1 MQNGTNNRNT
11 TYVKGAVGGSISR
24 TKDNNLITDGRKSGY
39 IRFIKNKKKKSD
51 WATYEVASNKNE
63 DGSTQK

>member
-51 WATYEVASNKNE
+51 WEQHMK
-63 DGSTQK
+63 